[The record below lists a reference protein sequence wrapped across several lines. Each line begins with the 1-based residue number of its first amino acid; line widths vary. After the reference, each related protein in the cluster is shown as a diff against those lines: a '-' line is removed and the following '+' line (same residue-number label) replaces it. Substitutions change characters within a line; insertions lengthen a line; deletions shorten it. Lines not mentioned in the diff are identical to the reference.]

1 MRLGVIP
8 ILNAYINHQ
17 KDVVTNRTNFLLE
30 KAKTRLH
37 IVEGF
42 MKMIDV
48 VDEVIKT
55 IRASKNKAD
64 SKNNIILKFG
74 FSELQAEAI
83 VTMQLYRLSNQ
94 DIEALKAEEK
104 ELNKNILKYEK
115 ILNSEKELLKVIKG
129 ELDEI
134 NKTIIQPRK
143 SQIEEH
149 VSSLKVDETEL
160 IAKEQVIV
168 SVSKEGY
175 LKRISLKSFNAGKN
189 IGLKD
194 NDATLFT
201 KEVSTLDKLLIFTNL
216 GNFIYL
222 PVYKITECKLKDI
235 GTFINSLVQIQPK
248 ERFIKVYSI
257 SEFNSNT
264 NVLLVTNEGSIKQ
277 CSLNEFEVNRY
288 TKPVRAMK
296 LGSGEEL
303 VDVDMST
310 NPLEIMVF
318 THNAEA
324 LRFRASEVSLYGTNA
339 GGVKSIITKPKD
351 YVVSAI
357 YCNKNDDFLLLTS
370 RNTIKRMKVTDVVL
384 TKRARTGSS
393 VIKLLKSN
401 PYLLIQASKLTP
413 NQYKE
418 NVSINLI
425 YKNGNDSLE
434 AFSLKYNV
442 SDSGKTIVSDNS
454 ELKELFG
461 MTIPEPIEPDKEISG
476 DYLIEIKDIAVS
488 VDDGAVEEKP
498 IVSSKTTKK
507 EKKANASILDELND
521 ILFKETGVKKKNVLH
536 PDVDDDSDD
545 SKSIKYKKISLFDEF

>member
-1 MRLGVIP
+1 
-8 ILNAYINHQ
+8 
-17 KDVVTNRTNFLLE
+17 
-30 KAKTRLH
+30 
-37 IVEGF
+37 
-42 MKMIDV
+42 
-48 VDEVIKT
+48 
-55 IRASKNKAD
+55 
-64 SKNNIILKFG
+64 
-74 FSELQAEAI
+74 
-83 VTMQLYRLSNQ
+83 
-94 DIEALKAEEK
+94 
-104 ELNKNILKYEK
+104 
-115 ILNSEKELLKVIKG
+115 
-129 ELDEI
+129 
-134 NKTIIQPRK
+134 
-143 SQIEEH
+143 
-149 VSSLKVDETEL
+149 
-160 IAKEQVIV
+160 
-168 SVSKEGY
+168 
-175 LKRISLKSFNAGKN
+175 
-189 IGLKD
+189 
-194 NDATLFT
+194 
-201 KEVSTLDKLLIFTNL
+201 
-216 GNFIYL
+216 
-222 PVYKITECKLKDI
+222 
-235 GTFINSLVQIQPK
+235 
-248 ERFIKVYSI
+248 
-257 SEFNSNT
+257 
-264 NVLLVTNEGSIKQ
+264 
-277 CSLNEFEVNRY
+277 
-288 TKPVRAMK
+288 
-296 LGSGEEL
+296 
-303 VDVDMST
+303 MST

-488 VDDGAVEEKP
+488 VDDGAIEEKP